1 MNNNKPV
8 ITIVGKSGSGKTT
21 LLEKIIQQ
29 LKKDEIRIAVIKHD
43 AHRFEMDRPGKDT
56 WRMAQAG
63 ADVVAI
69 SSSEKVA
76 MIEKVNKEKSLD
88 EVIALLPDVDIVLT
102 EGYKR
107 DDNPK
112 IEVYRPEVHKERL
125 CSSHE
130 LLAIVSDV
138 ECEDLKVPRY
148 CFDDIEG
155 LVSEIKRYVET
166 YGNNNKY
173 SDES

>member
-29 LKKDEIRIAVIKHD
+29 LKKDEIRIAVINHD

-76 MIEKVNKEKSLD
+76 MIEKVNKEK
-88 EVIALLPDVDIVLT
+88 ALM
-102 EGYKR
+102 K
-107 DDNPK
+107 
-112 IEVYRPEVHKERL
+112 
-125 CSSHE
+125 
-130 LLAIVSDV
+130 LLHYFLMWIS
-138 ECEDLKVPRY
+138 C
-148 CFDDIEG
+148 
-155 LVSEIKRYVET
+155 
-166 YGNNNKY
+166 
-173 SDES
+173 